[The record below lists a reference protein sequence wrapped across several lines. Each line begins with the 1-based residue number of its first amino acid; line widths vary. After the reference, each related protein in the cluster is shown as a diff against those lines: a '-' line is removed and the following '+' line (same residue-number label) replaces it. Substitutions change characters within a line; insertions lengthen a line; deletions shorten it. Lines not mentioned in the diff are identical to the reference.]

1 MSNIQ
6 SFANQLAWCIQTQSY
21 LNELNSE
28 IRYVS
33 DRYVQSVDM
42 LRENGYLEE
51 MLIRV
56 QEMQSE
62 FEESANDLIK
72 HIEME
77 HLEYIEKQSKSI
89 QKTLSAL

>member
-6 SFANQLAWCIQTQSY
+6 SFANQLGWCIQTQSY

-33 DRYVQSVDM
+33 DRYAQSVDM
-42 LRENGYLEE
+42 LRKNGHLEE
-51 MLIRV
+51 MLMRV

-62 FEESANDLIK
+62 FEESANDLIQ

-77 HLEYIEKQSKSI
+77 HLDYIENQSKSI

>member
-1 MSNIQ
+1 
-6 SFANQLAWCIQTQSY
+6 
-21 LNELNSE
+21 
-28 IRYVS
+28 
-33 DRYVQSVDM
+33 M